1 MAKIVTNRD
10 RLDRIV
16 DYFRKATRYWWLV
29 GGLVVMGGVL
39 ATWFAQ
45 SRPRK
50 YQSWS
55 VVFYQERIQSTVLRG
70 GTEQSLRNIG
80 DRYRELLLSQTLLQ
94 QIIEDPKL
102 NPFPELQAKQG
113 LDAAVDALRLNVS
126 FQSRGNSAFR
136 IAMID
141 EDPVRAQAIANRLT
155 ALLNEKDDQL
165 RSALIL
171 KTAEFATQQK
181 DAAVEELRARER
193 SLSAFLAKHPEFVAD
208 TAAASTEGSGIR
220 ASQQQTRS
228 PTPVNARLASLIR
241 QRDRVTARL
250 NARPGEVVPIAE
262 PPSPERQAALQAVNE
277 VEREVANAK
286 RDLDGEMSR
295 YTDLHPNVMKAK
307 DRLTNA
313 QNKLRQAQAA
323 VPAASTV
330 VSPPATAEDRAA
342 LQRQL
347 KTLEEQIAA
356 AQSSGR
362 NPITTSSQD
371 AAAAAIV
378 DLETQYAELRR
389 LRDEARSQAD
399 AQGDAA
405 FRASSQA
412 SQQAA
417 EQGGRLGI
425 VDPAFRPIKPHGS
438 GKSVLILA
446 GLVVFGAIGG
456 ALALGLALIDDR
468 LYRRD
473 DIDELG
479 LTVLAVVPAAR
490 AVSKKRAKKFQSQAR
505 ARARAATNPPKD
517 LSS

>member
-102 NPFPELQAKQG
+102 NPFPELQAKEG

-165 RSALIL
+165 RSTLIL
-171 KTAEFATQQK
+171 RTAEFATQQK

-193 SLSAFLAKHPEFVAD
+193 SLSEFLAKHPEFVQD
-208 TAAASTEGSGIR
+208 TSAASPEGSGIR
-220 ASQQQTRS
+220 AQPRN
-228 PTPVNARLASLIR
+228 PTPGNARLASLIR

-262 PPSPERQAALQAVNE
+262 PPSPERQAALQVVSE
-277 VEREVANAK
+277 TEREVANAK
-286 RDLDGEMSR
+286 RDLDAELSR
-295 YTDLHPNVMKAK
+295 YTDLHPNVMRAK

-313 QNKLRQAQAA
+313 QTKLRQAQAA
-323 VPAASTV
+323 VPPASSV
-330 VSPPATAEDRAA
+330 VSPPATAEDRTA

-347 KTLEEQIAA
+347 KTLEEQIAS
-356 AQSSGR
+356 AQASGR
-362 NPITTSSQD
+362 NPTTTSSQD

-389 LRDEARSQAD
+389 LRDEARSQAE

-456 ALALGLALIDDR
+456 ALAFGLALIDDR

-490 AVSKKRAKKFQSQAR
+490 AVSKKKAKKLRSQAR
-505 ARARAATNPPKD
+505 AATAPPKD

>member
-29 GGLVVMGGVL
+29 GGLVVLGGVA

-70 GTEQSLRNIG
+70 GSEQSLRNIG
-80 DRYRELLLSQTLLQ
+80 DRYRELLLSQTLLSK
-94 QIIEDPKL
+94 IIDEPKL
-102 NPFPELQAKQG
+102 NPFPELEKKQG
-113 LDAAVDALRLNVS
+113 KDAAVDALRLNVS
-126 FQSRGNSAFR
+126 LQSRGNSAFR
-136 IAMID
+136 IAVID
-141 EDPVRAQAIANRLT
+141 EDPVRAQAIADKLT
-155 ALLNEKDDQL
+155 VLLNEKDDQL
-165 RSALIL
+165 RSVLAQ
-171 KTAEFATQQK
+171 KTAEFAAEQEE
-181 DAAVEELRARER
+181 DAKSELTRRRRALTE
-193 SLSAFLAKHPEFVAD
+193 FLAKHPEFVQD
-208 TAAASTEGSGIR
+208 TAASAEGSGIR
-220 ASQQQTRS
+220 ASQQQSRT
-228 PTPVNARLASLIR
+228 PTPVNSRLASLQR
-241 QRDRVTARL
+241 QRDRITARL
-250 NARPGEVVPIAE
+250 NAKPGEVVPIAE
-262 PPSPERQAALQAVNE
+262 PPSPERVAAQQAVNE
-277 VEREVANAK
+277 AERELAAAK
-286 RDLDGEMSR
+286 RDLEEKLSR
-295 YTDLHPNVMKAK
+295 LTDLHPNVVQAK
-307 DRLTNA
+307 DRVANA

-323 VPAASTV
+323 VPPASTV

-347 KTLEEQIAA
+347 KTLEEQIAS
-356 AQSSGR
+356 AQSATGR
-362 NPITTSSQD
+362 TPTRSQD
-371 AAAAAIV
+371 AAAEAIV
-378 DLETQYAELRR
+378 ELETQYAELRR
-389 LRDEARSQAD
+389 AASEQDSRAAEASA
-399 AQGDAA
+399 AA
-405 FRASSQA
+405 FRAQQQA

-417 EQGGRLGI
+417 EQGGRLAV

-490 AVSKKRAKKFQSQAR
+490 AVSKKKAKKTFRGQG
-505 ARARAATNPPKD
+505 RAATTPPKD

>member
-29 GGLVVMGGVL
+29 GGLVVLGGVA

-70 GTEQSLRNIG
+70 GSEQSLRNIG
-80 DRYRELLLSQTLLQ
+80 DRYRELLLSQTLLMQ
-94 QIIEDPKL
+94 VIDDAKL
-102 NPFPELQAKQG
+102 NPYPELVKKQG
-113 LDAAVDALRLNVS
+113 KDAAVDALRLNVS

-136 IAMID
+136 IAVID
-141 EDPVRAQAIANRLT
+141 EDPVRAQAIADKLT
-155 ALLNEKDDQL
+155 SLLNAKDDEL
-165 RSALIL
+165 RSVLIQ
-171 KTAEFATQQK
+171 KTAEFAREQEE
-181 DAAVEELRARER
+181 DAKAELARRNRALTE
-193 SLSAFLAKHPEFVAD
+193 FLAKHPEFVQD
-208 TAAASTEGSGIR
+208 TAASAEGSGIR
-220 ASQQQTRS
+220 ASQQQSRTPS
-228 PTPVNARLASLIR
+228 PINSRLASLQR
-241 QRDRVTARL
+241 QRDRITARL
-250 NARPGEVVPIAE
+250 NAKPGEVVPIVAE
-262 PPSPERQAALQAVNE
+262 PPSQERINAQQAVTE
-277 VEREVANAK
+277 AERELTAAK
-286 RDLDGEMSR
+286 RDLEEKLSR
-295 YTDLHPNVMKAK
+295 LTDLHPNVVQAK
-307 DRLTNA
+307 DRVANA

-323 VPAASTV
+323 VPPVSTV

-347 KTLEEQIAA
+347 KTLEEQIAS
-356 AQSSGR
+356 AQSSTGR
-362 NPITTSSQD
+362 TTSTGSQD
-371 AAAAAIV
+371 AAAKAIV
-378 DLETQYAELRR
+378 ELETQYAELRR
-389 LRDEARSQAD
+389 AASEQDSRATEASTQAYRAESQA
-399 AQGDAA
+399 Q
-405 FRASSQA
+405 
-412 SQQAA
+412 QQAA
-417 EQGGRLGI
+417 EQGGRLSV

-490 AVSKKRAKKFQSQAR
+490 AVSKKKSKKMSTRAQG
-505 ARARAATNPPKD
+505 RAATTPPKD